1 MKIINKIAFF
11 MFTCLT
17 LSSVPTFGF
26 YSDDP
31 GASAL
36 GGAAT
41 GALVG
46 GAFGGGRGAAIGASV
61 GGIAGLTSAAARSD
75 RRRYYIDD
83 RDYYPYD
90 DYYYEDYRPTIKRR
104 PYVNRYKSNKYRR
117 YYYD

>member
-17 LSSVPTFGF
+17 LSSIPTFGF

-31 GASAL
+31 GASTL

-46 GAFGGGRGAAIGASV
+46 GAFGGGEGAAIGASV
-61 GGIAGLTSAAARSD
+61 GGIAGLASAAARGD
-75 RRRYYIDD
+75 RRRYYDD
-83 RDYYPYD
+83 RDYGPYD
-90 DYYYEDYRPTIKRR
+90 DRYYEDYRPLKRR
-104 PYVNRYKSNKYRR
+104 RYYDDRYRPKYRR
-117 YYYD
+117 YVNYY